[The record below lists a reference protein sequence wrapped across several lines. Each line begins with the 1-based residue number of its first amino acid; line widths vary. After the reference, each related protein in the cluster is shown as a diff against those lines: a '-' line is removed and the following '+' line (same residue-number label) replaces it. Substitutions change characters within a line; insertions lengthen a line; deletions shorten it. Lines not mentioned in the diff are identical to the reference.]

1 MLQKATEIV
10 VGVISD
16 THGLLRPEALEALA
30 EVDHIIHAG
39 DIGDDSVIRELESIA
54 PVTAVRGNV
63 DKGGWANAWP
73 ETELFQLGGR
83 YIYLLHNLDEL
94 DIDPVA
100 AGVDVVISGH
110 SHKPH
115 QFHRDG
121 VLYLN
126 PGSIGP
132 RRFSL
137 PIAMARLTLGDAD
150 LRVECMIFD

>member
-1 MLQKATEIV
+1 MSTVE

-16 THGLLRPEALEALA
+16 THGLLRPEAMDALA
-30 EVDHIIHAG
+30 GVDHIIHAG
-39 DIGDDSVIRELESIA
+39 DIGDANVIQELESIA

-63 DKGGWANAWP
+63 DRGDWATEWP
-73 ETELFQLGGR
+73 ETELFELGGR

-94 DIDPVA
+94 DIDPSS
-100 AGVDVVISGH
+100 AGVDLVISGH

-115 QFHRDG
+115 EYKREG

-137 PIAMARLTLGDAD
+137 PIAMARLIISDSIIDVDPIL
-150 LRVECMIFD
+150 F